1 MEIDVI
7 KVAGIEFS
15 HLHMGD
21 NLRMVFE
28 HPEAEIC
35 GICHS
40 EKSLMGQ
47 AVQNFKIPEN
57 KIFTDWEECMKQ
69 TQPDIV
75 ILCPPTAEHTLWVER
90 IAAYDV
96 HIILEKPF
104 ASTLEE
110 ADRIINIL
118 KGRNKLFAVNWP
130 LAWYPPHV
138 KAKELLD
145 QGLIGDIREV
155 HFYDGNR
162 GPLWHLADKVETSAE
177 EVERGKTKSWFYKKE
192 FGGGSLLD
200 YLGYG
205 TTLGAWYHGGA
216 KPLEVSS
223 STFQTEGL
231 EVDEHS
237 ITTARFEYGLS
248 KFETRW
254 GTFTDP
260 WVYQPQP
267 KCGFYLVGTEGTIS
281 SFDFE
286 KTVRVQTRTHPEGI
300 EYSADSL
307 KAPFHNPVA
316 YMIHCIQNSLS
327 IEGPLSIE
335 MARIGQQIVD
345 TAFISA
351 KSKRTMDLIG

>member
-1 MEIDVI
+1 MI

-21 NLRMVFE
+21 NLRMVYD
-28 HPEAEIC
+28 HPESEIC
-35 GICHS
+35 GICHP

-47 AVQNFKIPEN
+47 AVQNFKISDD
-57 KIFTDWEECMKQ
+57 KVFTDWEECIKK

-75 ILCPPTAEHTLWVER
+75 ILCPPTAEHALWIER
-90 IAAYDV
+90 IADCDV

-110 ADRIINIL
+110 ADRIIEKL
-118 KGRNKLFAVNWP
+118 KGRSKLFAVNWP

-145 QGLIGDIREV
+145 KGLIGDIREV

-162 GPLWHLADKVETSAE
+162 GPLWHLADKVETTAE
-177 EVERGKTKSWFYKKE
+177 EVEVEKSKSWFYKKE

-205 TTLGAWYHGGA
+205 TTLGAWYHGGE
-216 KPLEVSS
+216 KPLEITS
-223 STFQTEGL
+223 STYQSEGL

-237 ITTARFEYGLS
+237 ITTARYEYGLS

-267 KCGFYLVGTEGTIS
+267 KCGFTLVGTEGTIS
-281 SFDFE
+281 SYDFE
-286 KTVRVQTRTHPEGI
+286 KTVLVQTPGHPEGI
-300 EYSADSL
+300 QYPADSL
-307 KAPFHNPVA
+307 EPPFHNPVA
-316 YMIHCIQNSLS
+316 YMIHCIQNNLS
-327 IEGPLSIE
+327 IEGPLSIDI
-335 MARIGQQIVD
+335 ARIGQQIVD
-345 TAFISA
+345 TAYKSA
-351 KSKRTMDLIG
+351 DAKRTLDLIG

>member
-1 MEIDVI
+1 MESEML

-21 NLRMVFE
+21 NLRMVYE

-35 GICHS
+35 GIYHHDA
-40 EKSLMGQ
+40 SLMET
-47 AVQNFKIPEN
+47 AVQNFQIPRERV
-57 KIFTDWEECMKQ
+57 FTDWKKCLTE
-69 TQPDIV
+69 TNPDIV
-75 ILCPPTAEHTLWVER
+75 ILCPPTAQHALWVER
-90 IAAYDV
+90 IAPFNV

-110 ADRIINIL
+110 ADRIINVL
-118 KGRNKLFAVNWP
+118 NGSDKLFAVNWP

-145 QGLIGDIREV
+145 LGIIGDLLEV
-155 HFYDGNR
+155 HYYDGNR
-162 GPLWHLADKVETSAE
+162 GPLWHLADKVETTTE
-177 EVERGKTKSWFYKKE
+177 DVEREKPDSWFYKKE

-205 TTLGAWYHGGA
+205 TTLGTWYHKGS
-216 KPLEVSS
+216 KPKEVSS
-223 STFQTEGL
+223 STFKNKGI

-237 ITTARFEYGLS
+237 ITTVLYDSGLS

-267 KCGFYLVGTEGTIS
+267 KCGFILVGTKGTIS
-281 SFDFE
+281 SYDFE
-286 KTVRVQTRTHPEGI
+286 PSVHVQTADHPAGV
-300 EYSADSL
+300 EYAADSL

-316 YMIHCIQNSLS
+316 YMIHCIQEGLP
-327 IEGPLSIE
+327 IEGPLSVEIS
-335 MARIGQQIVD
+335 RIGQQIVD
-345 TAFISA
+345 AAFKSA
-351 KSKRTMDLIG
+351 ELKKTLSLMQ

>member
-1 MEIDVI
+1 MM

-21 NLRMVFE
+21 NLRMVYE

-35 GICHS
+35 GICHHDIS
-40 EKSLMGQ
+40 VMET
-47 AVQNFKIPEN
+47 AIQNFKIPREQV
-57 KIFTDWEECMKQ
+57 FVDWEKCLNE
-69 TQPDIV
+69 TNPDIV
-75 ILCPPTAEHTLWVER
+75 ILCPPTAEHAHWVER
-90 IAAYDV
+90 IAHFDV

-104 ASTLEE
+104 ASNLEE
-110 ADRIINIL
+110 ADRIIKAL
-118 KGRNKLFAVNWP
+118 RGRKKLFAVNWP

-138 KAKELLD
+138 KAKQLLD
-145 QGLIGDIREV
+145 EGMIGDLREV

-162 GPLWHLADKVETSAE
+162 GPLWHLADKVETTAD
-177 EVERGKTKSWFYKKE
+177 EVEKEKSNSWFYKKE

-205 TTLGAWYHGGA
+205 TTLGSWYHNGSQ
-216 KPLEVSS
+216 PNEVCS
-223 STFQTEGL
+223 STYQNKGI

-237 ITTARFEYGLS
+237 ITTATYKNGLS

-267 KCGFYLVGTEGTIS
+267 KCGFSLVGTKGTIS
-281 SFDFE
+281 SYDFE
-286 KTVRVQTRTHPEGI
+286 PTVRVQTKEHPEGK
-300 EYSADSL
+300 EYPADPL
-307 KAPFHNPVA
+307 IPPFHNPVA
-316 YMIHCIQNSLS
+316 YMVNCIQKGLP

-335 MARIGQQIVD
+335 MSRMGQQIVD
-345 TAFISA
+345 TAYKSA
-351 KSKRTMDLIG
+351 ESKKTLPLLQ